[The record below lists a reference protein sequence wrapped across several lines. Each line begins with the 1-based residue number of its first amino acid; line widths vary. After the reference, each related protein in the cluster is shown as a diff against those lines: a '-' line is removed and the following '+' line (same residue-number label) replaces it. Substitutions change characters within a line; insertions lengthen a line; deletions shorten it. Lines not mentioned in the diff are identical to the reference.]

1 MRLEQR
7 MSLGKQAKILTKQ
20 QQNAVL
26 NHLKSTR
33 NPIRNKVIF
42 LLSLKAG
49 LRAKEIANLTW
60 GMITQ
65 SDGTIAYKIS
75 LENKASKG
83 KSGGLVWLNR
93 ELREALIELY
103 ETVDDVNENDRVIK
117 TERNKVTNAQC
128 IVNMFGGWYKGLGF
142 KGCSSHSGRR
152 TFITNASKKIYSAG
166 GSMRDVQ
173 MLARHASLNMTMSYI
188 EADEEAMKKV
198 VDLV

>member
-1 MRLEQR
+1 

-26 NHLKSTR
+26 IHLTTTR

-65 SDGTIAYKIS
+65 SDGTIADKIS

-83 KSGGLVWLNR
+83 KSGGMVWFNKD
-93 ELREALIELY
+93 LREAIIKLHQLIKCH
-103 ETVDDVNENDRVIK
+103 DENDKVIR
-117 TERNKVTNAQC
+117 TERNQSTNAQC
-128 IVNMFGGWYKGLGF
+128 IVNMFSGWYNGLGF

-152 TFITNASKKIYSAG
+152 TFITNASKRIYSAG

-188 EADEEAMKKV
+188 EADEDAMRKV

>member
-1 MRLEQR
+1 

-26 NHLKSTR
+26 MHLKTTR
-33 NPIRNKVIF
+33 NPLRNKVIF

-49 LRAKEIANLTW
+49 LRAKEIASLTW
-60 GMITQ
+60 GMITH

-83 KSGGLVWLNR
+83 KSGGMVWFNR
-93 ELREALIELY
+93 DLRDAIVELY
-103 ETVDDVNENDRVIK
+103 KQTDCCDEDTTVIT
-117 TERNKVTNAQC
+117 TERNQSTNAQC
-128 IVNMFGGWYKGLGF
+128 IVNLFSGWYKGLGF

-152 TFITNASKKIYSAG
+152 TFITNAAKRIYSAG

-188 EADEEAMKKV
+188 EADDDAMRKV